1 MTEKEEVQEYVK
13 KTLAAFAD
21 RIGSRIDRLDTKIK
35 KLNLEFT
42 KFKNLEKRIA
52 ALESISS
59 ESKDLAEISPH
70 PEMQEPKLSPEIKAA
85 IEAPLTDSPSS
96 ISPAPE
102 YSKEI
107 PTISNKEEKISKKKQ
122 QEKDEL
128 LKALKVIESL

>member
-1 MTEKEEVQEYVK
+1 MTEKEEVQEYIK

-21 RIGSRIDRLDTKIK
+21 RVGSRIGQLETEIK

-59 ESKDLAEISPH
+59 ESEVLTSMSPV
-70 PEMQEPKLSPEIKAA
+70 PKMPGPKLSPEIKAA
-85 IEAPLTDSPSS
+85 IEAPLTDTPSTVSPT
-96 ISPAPE
+96 PD
-102 YSKEI
+102 YSKEAL
-107 PTISNKEEKISKKKQ
+107 TTSNKDEKVSKKKQ
-122 QEKDEL
+122 KEKDEL